1 MGKGLISVNKSLA
14 PAFET
19 AQRVV
24 VNECGRTTFK
34 GVVFPNGV
42 KIGMFVQVPNFS
54 CKADYKNTGV
64 LNTLVNCGF
73 SKQEVANYCGVAYS
87 YVTKLLRQK

>member
-1 MGKGLISVNKSLA
+1 MGKGLISVNKGLV

-34 GVVFPNGV
+34 GVVFPNGL
-42 KIGMFVQVPNFS
+42 KIGMFVQVPSFS
-54 CKADYKNTGV
+54 RKADCKGI
-64 LNTLVNCGF
+64 LDTLVNCRGF
-73 SKQEVANYCGVAYS
+73 SKKEAADYCGVAYS
-87 YVTKLLRQK
+87 YGTKLLREK